1 MMTAIP
7 IQAIADRPLPVT
19 AGVADENEARAAL
32 YGVIA
37 HFFLAAPSR
46 ELLKHTAAADHLIGG
61 DGSPL
66 AVSWHT
72 LCKAARDADPERVR
86 EEFESIFV
94 SVGRPAVSLYA
105 STYMNSAR
113 RGHVLADLRDD
124 LARTGYARAT
134 DSAEYEDHL
143 SALCEVM
150 RGMIAEEPA
159 NAAAADAQRE
169 FFQRYLAP
177 WFGAACDAIDHAE
190 QAVFYRSVA
199 RFANAFFTNESAYF
213 ELA

>member
-1 MMTAIP
+1 MMTATQETVNRTP
-7 IQAIADRPLPVT
+7 PATVGA
-19 AGVADENEARAAL
+19 ADENEVRAAL
-32 YGVIA
+32 YGVLA
-37 HFFLAAPSR
+37 HCFIKAPSH
-46 ELLKHTAAADHLIGG
+46 ELLDHIAAADPLISM
-61 DGSPL
+61 DGSSL
-66 AVSWHT
+66 TVSWHA

-150 RGMIAEEPA
+150 RGMIVEEPM
-159 NAAAADAQRE
+159 NAVGADAQRE

-177 WFGAACDAIDHAE
+177 WFGAACDAIDHSE
-190 QAVFYRSVA
+190 QAAFYRSVA

>member
-1 MMTAIP
+1 MMTATP
-7 IQAIADRPLPVT
+7 ETADRTPPATV
-19 AGVADENEARAAL
+19 GVADENEARAAL
-32 YGVIA
+32 YGVLA

-46 ELLKHTAAADHLIGG
+46 ELLKHAAAADNLIDG

-66 AVSWHT
+66 AVSWHA
-72 LCKAARDADPERVR
+72 LCEAARDADPERVR

-124 LARTGYARAT
+124 LAHTGYARAT

-150 RGMIAEEPA
+150 RGMIAEEPVHS
-159 NAAAADAQRE
+159 AAADAQRD

-190 QAVFYRSVA
+190 QAAFYRSVA

>member
-1 MMTAIP
+1 MMTAT
-7 IQAIADRPLPVT
+7 QDTVDRPLPVT
-19 AGVADENEARAAL
+19 VGMADEHEARAAL
-32 YGVIA
+32 YGVLA
-37 HFFLAAPSR
+37 HFFLNAPSR
-46 ELLKHTAAADHLIGG
+46 ELLKHTAAAEHLIDG

-66 AVSWHT
+66 AVAWHA
-72 LCKAARDADPERVR
+72 LCQAARDADPQRVR

-94 SVGRPAVSLYA
+94 STGRPAVSLYA

-113 RGHVLADLRDD
+113 RGSVLADLRDD
-124 LARTGYARAT
+124 LARTGYARTA
-134 DSAEYEDHL
+134 DSVEYEDHL

-150 RGMIAEEPA
+150 RGMIAEVPE
-159 NAAAADAQRE
+159 NAAADAQRE

-177 WFGAACDAIDHAE
+177 WSGAACDAIDHAE
-190 QAVFYRSVA
+190 QANFYRPVA